1 MTLEVIGA
9 GFGRTGTLS
18 LKHALEQLGF
28 SKCHH
33 MLEVFEN
40 PAQAVMFRD
49 AGRGLPVDWNEVFR
63 GYRAMVDWPGS
74 CFWRELAEFYPRAKV
89 LLSVRDADE
98 WYDSASATIF
108 RAMKSIAAGSVTPP
122 GSAAIPPAGAAMPPG
137 IAAQSEMAFELI
149 VKGTFGGSVADRAN
163 CIRAYND
170 NTERVLAEIAPERLL
185 VFEAKQGW
193 EPLCRFL
200 DVPVP
205 ATDYPRVNS
214 RDEFLQRLATR
225 DMGRSG
231 PG

>member
-1 MTLEVIGA
+1 MALEVIGA

-28 SKCHH
+28 VKCHH

-40 PAQAVMFRD
+40 PGQAVMFRD
-49 AGRGLPVDWNEVFR
+49 AGRGLAVDWNTVFR

-74 CFWRELAEFYPRAKV
+74 FFWRELADFYPQAKV

-98 WYDSASATIF
+98 WYESAAATIF
-108 RAMKSIAAGSVTPP
+108 RAMKSMT
-122 GSAAIPPAGAAMPPG
+122 AGATLPPD
-137 IAAQSEMAFELI
+137 IAAQREMAFELI
-149 VKGTFGGSVADRAN
+149 VRRTFGGSVEDRAN
-163 CIRAYND
+163 CIRAYRD
-170 NTERVLAEIAPERLL
+170 NIANVQATIAPERLL

-200 DVPVP
+200 GVPMP
-205 ATDYPRVNS
+205 ATEYPRVNG

-225 DMGRSG
+225 DAGRA
-231 PG
+231 PGAS